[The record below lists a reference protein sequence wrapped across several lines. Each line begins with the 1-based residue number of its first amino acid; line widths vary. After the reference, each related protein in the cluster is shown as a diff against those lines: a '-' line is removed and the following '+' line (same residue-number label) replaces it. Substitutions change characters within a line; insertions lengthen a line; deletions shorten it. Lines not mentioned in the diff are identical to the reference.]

1 MSSRILFPVERQGDA
16 GLNNEIDLLQGTL
29 DMLILKSLDL
39 GDMHGF
45 GISSRIQQLSSD
57 ALQVQQGSLYPAL
70 RRLKIKGW
78 VSAHWGTSDNNR
90 RARFYSLT
98 AKGRKQLE
106 EETANWSRLSKA
118 IGAVLR
124 AREA

>member
-1 MSSRILFPVERQGDA
+1 MND
-16 GLNNEIDLLQGTL
+16 EIDLLQGTL

-39 GDMHGF
+39 GEMHGF
-45 GISSRIQQLSSD
+45 GISTRIQQLSSD

-70 RRLKIKGW
+70 RRLEYKGW
-78 VSAHWGTSDNNR
+78 ISAHWGLSDNNR
-90 RARFYSLT
+90 RARFYALT
-98 AKGRKQLE
+98 AKGRAQLE
-106 EETANWSRLSKA
+106 KETANWSRLSKA

>member
-1 MSSRILFPVERQGDA
+1 LE
-16 GLNNEIDLLQGTL
+16 NEIDLLQGTL

-39 GDMHGF
+39 GEMHGF
-45 GISSRIQQLSSD
+45 GISTRIQQLSND

-70 RRLKIKGW
+70 RRLEYKGW
-78 VSAHWGTSDNNR
+78 ISAAWGTSDNNR

-98 AKGRKQLE
+98 ATGRNQLE
-106 EETANWSRLSKA
+106 KETANWSRLSKA

-124 AREA
+124 AREV